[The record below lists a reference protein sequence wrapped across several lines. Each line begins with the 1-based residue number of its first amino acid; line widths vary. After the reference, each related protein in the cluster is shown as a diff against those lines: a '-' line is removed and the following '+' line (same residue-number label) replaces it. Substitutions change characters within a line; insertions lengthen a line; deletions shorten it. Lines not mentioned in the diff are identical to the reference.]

1 MDRALEQGNALTV
14 GAGCSEL
21 MIAKRRTDGA
31 GPGSAK
37 ALLGL
42 APVLF
47 VLVIFF
53 VGPLVV
59 NISESLRQPNGGVG
73 FGQYLRI
80 LTDNYYLT
88 VIGQTLVFGVVLTLV
103 TAILGYPF
111 GYAIARTRGRIK
123 SILIFAIVA
132 PLLVNV
138 VVRSFGWMVI
148 LGGNGALN
156 AELVALGFSK
166 LELIYNWTGVS
177 IAMVHVLLP
186 FMALSVAS
194 TLETLD
200 LRLEEAAGVLGAS
213 PFRTFWAITFPLSL
227 EGLVTGSI
235 LVFCLS
241 IGSFVTV
248 LLLGKTSTMIL
259 PLLIY
264 QQLTV
269 SSDWPFAAAMGVVL
283 LALVSMVLWSQSFLR
298 PRWMRT

>member
-1 MDRALEQGNALTV
+1 
-14 GAGCSEL
+14 
-21 MIAKRRTDGA
+21 
-31 GPGSAK
+31 
-37 ALLGL
+37 LLGL
-42 APVLF
+42 APLLL
-47 VLVIFF
+47 VLVVFF

-59 NISESLRQPNGGVG
+59 NVSESLRQPNGAVG
-73 FGQYLRI
+73 FGQYLRL
-80 LTDNYYLT
+80 LTDSYYLT
-88 VIGQTLVFGVVLTLV
+88 VIGQTLMFGVVLTLV

-111 GYAIARTRGRIK
+111 GYAIARARGPIK

-156 AELVALGFSK
+156 AGLAALGFSK

>member
-1 MDRALEQGNALTV
+1 MNTPRSNKGERGGVAA
-14 GAGCSEL
+14 A
-21 MIAKRRTDGA
+21 
-31 GPGSAK
+31 
-37 ALLGL
+37 LGL
-42 APVLF
+42 APLTL
-47 VLVIFF
+47 VLVVFF
-53 VGPLVV
+53 IGPLLI
-59 NISESLRQPNGGVG
+59 NLSESLRGPGGAIG
-73 FGQYLRI
+73 FAQYVRI
-80 LTDNYYLT
+80 LGDRYYLT
-88 VIGQTLVFGVVLTLV
+88 VIGQTLLFGVTLTII
-103 TAILGYPF
+103 TAILGYPL
-111 GYAIARTRGRIK
+111 GYAIARAQGWIK
-123 SILIFAIVA
+123 SLLIFAVIA

-138 VVRSFGWMVI
+138 VVRSFGWMVL
-148 LGGNGALN
+148 LGGSGAIN
-156 AELVALGFSK
+156 AGLVALGLSK

-200 LRLEEAAGVLGAS
+200 WRLEEAASVLGAS
-213 PFRTFWAITFPLSL
+213 PSRVFRAITFPLSL
-227 EGLVTGSI
+227 EGLITGSI
-235 LVFCLS
+235 LVFCLA

-283 LALVSMVLWSQSFLR
+283 LLLVSLVLWSQSFLR

>member
-1 MDRALEQGNALTV
+1 MSA
-14 GAGCSEL
+14 
-21 MIAKRRTDGA
+21 RTA
-31 GPGSAK
+31 AGSAGQSGVK

-42 APVLF
+42 APLLL
-47 VLVIFF
+47 VLVVFF

-59 NISESLRQPNGGVG
+59 NFSESLRQPDGGVG

-80 LTDNYYLT
+80 LTDGYYLML
-88 VIGQTLVFGVVLTLV
+88 IGHTLIFGVALTFI

-111 GYAIARTRGRIK
+111 GYAIARARGLTK

-148 LGGNGALN
+148 LGGNGAFN
-156 AELVALGFSK
+156 AGLVALGFSK
-166 LELIYNWTGVS
+166 LELIYNWTGVV

-213 PFRTFWAITFPLSL
+213 PFRAFWAVTFPLSL

-248 LLLGKTSTMIL
+248 MLLGKTSTMIL

-269 SSDWPFAAAMGVVL
+269 SSDWPFAAAMGIVL

>member
-1 MDRALEQGNALTV
+1 MSAKQTPGNA
-14 GAGCSEL
+14 GQG
-21 MIAKRRTDGA
+21 G
-31 GPGSAK
+31 AK

-42 APVLF
+42 APLLL
-47 VLVIFF
+47 VLVVFF

-59 NISESLRQPNGGVG
+59 NVSESLRQPNGAVG
-73 FGQYLRI
+73 LGQYLRL
-80 LTDNYYLT
+80 LTDGYYLM
-88 VIGQTLVFGVVLTLV
+88 VIGKTLAFGVVLTLV

-111 GYAIARTRGRIK
+111 GYAIARARGPVK

-156 AELVALGFSK
+156 AGLVALGFSK
-166 LELIYNWTGVS
+166 FELIYNWTGVS

-213 PFRTFWAITFPLSL
+213 PLRTFWAITFPLSL

-269 SSDWPFAAAMGVVL
+269 GSDWPFAAAMGVVL